1 MKWIIAGD
9 RNMVPKE
16 HHVNFLD
23 LQRDLFKFDE
33 VVSGKARGADIF
45 GEIWA
50 NEHGIPV
57 KEFPADWDK
66 FGRAA
71 GPIRNGQMAEYG
83 DALIAFLAPGSK
95 GTKNMIEQAQKKGLF
110 VLVYNLE
117 EDENYETH

>member
-1 MKWIIAGD
+1 
-9 RNMVPKE
+9 MVPKE

-33 VVSGKARGADIF
+33 VVSGKARGADTF

-66 FGRAA
+66 FGRSA

-117 EDENYETH
+117 EDENYE